1 MITTRHRYAGYL
13 FLLPYLLLFLTFVVG
28 PILFGLALSFMNWE
42 MSAGTP
48 PSFAGLDNYSHA
60 LTDHYFWKSL
70 LATLLFVV
78 LSVPLTILAALLLGL
93 ALAAVK
99 KRRAF
104 YRGAV
109 LLPMMIN
116 ISVAGILWRWMFNSD
131 FGVLNAWLTKLTGN
145 AVHFPWITSTLWA
158 MPSVVIM
165 TLWWTVGGPAILLLA
180 GLQQIP
186 QQYYEAGELDGA
198 VGWRRLWF
206 ITLPLVR
213 PVLLFV
219 MIINVIGGFQ
229 VFGQTFM
236 ITHGGPELSTRVL
249 MQYVYETS
257 FNNYHM
263 GYGAAMSWLLFILI
277 ALVSWLQFRA
287 MREKT

>member
-1 MITTRHRYAGYL
+1 V
-13 FLLPYLLLFLTFVVG
+13 LPYLLLFAVFVLLPVV
-28 PILFGLALSFMNWE
+28 FGLVLSFMNWE
-42 MSAGTP
+42 MSSTVP
-48 PSFAGLDNYSHA
+48 PTFAGVSNYTQA
-60 LTDHYFWKSL
+60 MTDVYFWKSL
-70 LATLLFVV
+70 GATLFFVV
-78 LSVPLTILAALLLGL
+78 LSVPLTVIVALLLGL
-93 ALAAVK
+93 ALAAVNR
-99 KRRAF
+99 RRAF
-104 YRGAV
+104 YRGAI

-116 ISVAGILWRWMFNSD
+116 ISVAGILWRWLFNSD
-131 FGVLNAWLTKLTGN
+131 FGVLNAYISQLTGLKI
-145 AVHFPWITSTLWA
+145 PWLSSPAWA
-158 MPSVVIM
+158 MPSIAIM
-165 TLWWTVGGPAILLLA
+165 TLWWTVGGPSILLLA

-198 VGWRRLWF
+198 VGFRRFWH

-219 MIINVIGGFQ
+219 IVMNIIGGFQ

-263 GYGAAMSWLLFILI
+263 GYGAAMSWLLFVLI
-277 ALVSWLQFRA
+277 AVVSYVQYRI
-287 MREKT
+287 MREKA